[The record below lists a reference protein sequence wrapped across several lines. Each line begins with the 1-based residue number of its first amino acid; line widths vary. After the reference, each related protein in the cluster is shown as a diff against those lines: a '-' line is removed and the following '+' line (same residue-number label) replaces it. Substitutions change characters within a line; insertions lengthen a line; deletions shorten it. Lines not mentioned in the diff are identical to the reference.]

1 MRIVLGLFLMGHALI
16 HLGYLSPVPPRT
28 AGGPEWPFEMSK
40 SWLVTNVGL
49 SADLIRPIG
58 PVLVAITV
66 VVLLAAGLATLRV
79 VVPHEWWQALVL
91 TGAVASLIT
100 LALFFHPWL
109 LFGVAIDA
117 ALLYLVLING
127 WDPFAAVPSHAA

>member
-1 MRIVLGLFLMGHALI
+1 MRIVLGLFLLGHALI
-16 HLGYLSPVPPRT
+16 HSGYLSPVPPRT

-49 SADLIRPIG
+49 SADFMRAIG
-58 PVLVAITV
+58 TVLVAITV

-109 LFGVAIDA
+109 LLGVAIDA
-117 ALLYLVLING
+117 ILLYLVLING
-127 WDPFAAVPSHAA
+127 WDPFAAVASQAA

>member
-16 HLGYLSPVPPRT
+16 HFGYLSPGPPRT

-40 SWLVTNVGL
+40 SWLVTNVGF

-58 PVLVAITV
+58 TVLVAITV
-66 VVLLAAGLATLRV
+66 VVLLGAGLATLRV

-109 LFGVAIDA
+109 LLGVAIDA
-117 ALLYLVLING
+117 VLLYLVLING
-127 WDPFAAVPSHAA
+127 WDPFAALPSSAA

>member
-1 MRIVLGLFLMGHALI
+1 MRIVLGLFLVGHALI
-16 HLGYLSPVPPRT
+16 HFSYLSPAPPRT

-49 SADLIRPIG
+49 GADLVRPIG
-58 PVLVAITV
+58 TVLVAITV
-66 VVLLAAGLATLRV
+66 LLLLGAGLATLRV

-91 TGAVASLIT
+91 AGAIASLTT

-109 LFGVAIDA
+109 LLGVAIDA

-127 WDPFAAVPSHAA
+127 WDPFAAAASHAV

>member
-1 MRIVLGLFLMGHALI
+1 MRIVLGLFLVGHALV
-16 HLGYLSPVPPRT
+16 HLGYLSPVPPQS

-40 SWLVTNVGL
+40 SWLVTNVGF
-49 SADLIRPIG
+49 SADLVRPIG
-58 PVLVAITV
+58 TVLVAITV
-66 VVLLAAGLATLRV
+66 VLLLGAGLATLRF

-127 WDPFAAVPSHAA
+127 WDPFAAVPLHAA